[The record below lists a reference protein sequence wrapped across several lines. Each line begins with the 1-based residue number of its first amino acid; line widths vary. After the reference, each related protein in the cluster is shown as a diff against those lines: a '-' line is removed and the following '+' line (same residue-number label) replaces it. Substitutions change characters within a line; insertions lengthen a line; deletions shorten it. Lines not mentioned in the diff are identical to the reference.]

1 MEEQAMNIIRRGHRG
16 VSVFTIPMIMPNG
29 PPANVSLAFDI
40 LGPCYTTASACASS
54 GHAIISAFEAIRRGK
69 VDVMVT
75 GGTEAPIVRLS
86 LAAFGNMKALT
97 KRFNDAP
104 QTASRPFDGER
115 DGFVMAEGAAILVL
129 ESQAHAEARGARPYA
144 EIIGYG
150 DTADSYH
157 LVQPDA
163 EGSGAAN
170 AIHEAIAMAGLDPAQ
185 IAEQTYVNAH
195 GTSTKLNDAAET
207 AALKAVFGP
216 RAYKLQVSSTKS
228 MTGHLIGAAGAL
240 ESVAAV
246 LALDNGILPPTIN
259 YQTPDPDCD
268 LDYIP
273 NTARKAQ
280 ATYALNNSFGFG
292 GHNTSVLFRRIDR

>member
-1 MEEQAMNIIRRGHRG
+1 
-16 VSVFTIPMIMPNG
+16 
-29 PPANVSLAFDI
+29 
-40 LGPCYTTASACASS
+40 
-54 GHAIISAFEAIRRGK
+54 
-69 VDVMVT
+69 
-75 GGTEAPIVRLS
+75 
-86 LAAFGNMKALT
+86 
-97 KRFNDAP
+97 
-104 QTASRPFDGER
+104 
-115 DGFVMAEGAAILVL
+115 MAEGAAILVL